1 MPVTANLSIPKPDP
15 DAQVDEEFFRLGEAW
30 DLVDA
35 IVAGVLASLAQKAA
49 AVHGHSM
56 ADISGLT
63 QALAEKMG
71 IGEIFKLDDLQ
82 DVQGATDAATNY
94 ILAKTAQGLWVPS
107 SAAAVLGQHQHAVA
121 DIVGLTAAIAA
132 QVSAL
137 VGSAPATLDTLAEIA
152 TALGN
157 NPNFATTMTN
167 SLAAKAPLASPALT
181 GTPTAPTQATTDK
194 STRIATTAFV
204 QAVVDASEAVLNAA
218 IATKAPL
225 ASPALTGNPTAP
237 TQAVGNNSTR
247 IATTAYVLAAIAAEV
262 DAALIGARTAQLAAN
277 SVGSYA
283 FARRMDG
290 GDPAFG
296 QTIAGSNLQ
305 PSNVNA
311 SVSGTMSG
319 TWRCMGYVQ
328 PGSSTSGAVALWLR
342 IS

>member
-15 DAQVDEEFFRLGEAW
+15 DAQVDEEFYRLGEAW

-35 IVAGVLASLAQKAA
+35 IVAGVLVSLSQKAA
-49 AVHGHSM
+49 AVHGHGM

-63 QALAEKMG
+63 DALAEKMG
-71 IGEIFKLDDLQ
+71 IGEIFKLDDLL
-82 DVQGATDAATNY
+82 DVRGATDAATNY

-107 SAAAVLGQHQHAVA
+107 SAAAVLGPHQHAVA
-121 DIVGLTAAIAA
+121 DIQGLTAAIAA

-167 SLAAKAPLASPALT
+167 SLAAKAPLASPSLT

-204 QAVVDASEAVLNAA
+204 QAVVDAAETVLNAA

-225 ASPALTGNPTAP
+225 ASPALSGNPTAP
-237 TQAVGNNSTR
+237 TQAAGNNSTR
-247 IATTAYVLAAIAAEV
+247 LATTAFVTAAVAET
-262 DAALIGARTAQLAAN
+262 LQLSDLFYTGSSAGN
-277 SVGSYA
+277 TNFPVGSYINVA
-283 FARRMDG
+283 DTG
-290 GDPAFG
+290 GQIDRNASA
-296 QTIAGSNLQ
+296 TIRLN
-305 PSNVNA
+305 PDSNVYYRIGG
-311 SVSGTMSG
+311 SGAALSG
-319 TWRCMGYVQ
+319 IWRCRGYIGNGV
-328 PGSSTSGAVALWLR
+328 AVFQRTLT
-342 IS
+342 